1 MEGTA
6 GAVPAVFKHLRLI
19 LEPGAV
25 HAGFQ
30 RLLQLR
36 SQTAGCGQTHTLD
49 AVQMHHPL
57 AVVHI
62 AQRNIHAGN
71 CLCRDEHGIV
81 LPEQLAG
88 LYLKIP
94 VLELVLAQDHT
105 VHALALEVDLQ
116 CRQGHAGNVLKGQT
130 DRVFAADFALEQLH
144 ADELHRA
151 ARGVIV
157 GPCPRDRFKIFLHNT
172 LPFLLVYWLASPSS
186 GVSGAGVSSGA
197 ASTASAGSAGSAA
210 SAVSACST
218 GWTAG

>member
-6 GAVPAVFKHLRLI
+6 GAVPAVLEHLRLI

-36 SQTAGCGQTHTLD
+36 GQTAGRRQTHTLD
-49 AVQMHHPL
+49 AVQMHHTL

-62 AQRNIHAGN
+62 AQRNIHAGD

-116 CRQGHAGNVLKGQT
+116 CGQGHAGNILEGQADSVL
-130 DRVFAADFALEQLH
+130 AADIPLEQFH
-144 ADELHRA
+144 ADELHRTA
-151 ARGVIV
+151 GGIIV
-157 GPCPRDRFKIFLHNT
+157 CTGLGDRVKIFLHDARSF
-172 LPFLLVYWLASPSS
+172 PKKA
-186 GVSGAGVSSGA
+186 
-197 ASTASAGSAGSAA
+197 
-210 SAVSACST
+210 
-218 GWTAG
+218 

>member
-6 GAVPAVFKHLRLI
+6 GAVPAV
-19 LEPGAV
+19 LEDLGHELHAGAV
-25 HAGFQ
+25 HPGFEG
-30 RLLQLR
+30 LL
-36 SQTAGCGQTHTLD
+36 HLD
-49 AVQMHHPL
+49 AQAAGGRQAHPL
-57 AVVHI
+57 DALEVDDLPAAVDI
-62 AQRNIHAGN
+62 AQGDVHAGDG
-71 CLCRDEHGIV
+71 LLGDEDGIV
-81 LPEQLAG
+81 HAEALAG
-88 LYLKIP
+88 LCGKVT
-94 VLELVLAQDHT
+94 VLELVLTEDDA

-151 ARGVIV
+151 ARGVII

-186 GVSGAGVSSGA
+186 GVSGAGASCGA